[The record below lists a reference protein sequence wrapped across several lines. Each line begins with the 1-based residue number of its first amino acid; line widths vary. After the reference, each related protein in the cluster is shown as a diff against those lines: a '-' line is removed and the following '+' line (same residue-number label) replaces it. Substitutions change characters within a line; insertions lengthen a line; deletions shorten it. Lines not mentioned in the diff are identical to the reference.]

1 MCDKYT
7 ISEKIELVTLFSA
20 LEDYKEVIKQF
31 IERHPNTS
39 KKPNRSYIWKLV
51 KKNGEKLEALV
62 IFQNQVKTSSSFDF
76 KLKSVPILLN

>member
-7 ISEKIELVTLFSA
+7 ISEKIELFTLISA
-20 LEDYKEVIKQF
+20 LKDYNEVINQF

-39 KKPNRSYIWKLV
+39 RKPNRSYIWKLV
-51 KKNGEKLEALV
+51 KTWEKLEALV